1 LTPAPIEALSVIGF
15 VIVPAAVTL
24 TASGPSSLSSVWL
37 SAAPVS
43 VRASEIVPPIAIEPE
58 LIVACSR
65 PRATV
70 ALTLEIDAFAA
81 RSMWPLLRRKG
92 SASVDISMPSAR
104 SRPIVARAVNTGGCV
119 PGVLVS
125 ESSEMPIASSR
136 SPKLS
141 GTEVETQPA
150 PLEQV
155 VTSGAVSV
163 AVR

>member
-1 LTPAPIEALSVIGF
+1 
-15 VIVPAAVTL
+15 
-24 TASGPSSLSSVWL
+24 
-37 SAAPVS
+37 
-43 VRASEIVPPIAIEPE
+43 
-58 LIVACSR
+58 
-65 PRATV
+65 
-70 ALTLEIDAFAA
+70 
-81 RSMWPLLRRKG
+81 
-92 SASVDISMPSAR
+92 
-104 SRPIVARAVNTGGCV
+104 
-119 PGVLVS
+119 VLVS